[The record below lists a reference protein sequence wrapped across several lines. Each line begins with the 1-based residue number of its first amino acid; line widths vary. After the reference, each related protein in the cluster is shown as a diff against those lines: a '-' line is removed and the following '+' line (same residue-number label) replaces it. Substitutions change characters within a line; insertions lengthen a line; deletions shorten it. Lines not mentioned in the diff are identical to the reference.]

1 VEEVA
6 SAPAV
11 APEVPNVALVPVV
24 DVAEAAIAPPAARV
38 VPEVPRAAPSAGAAA
53 ARLEKSPRA
62 AALAASVATDSPKP
76 AKSKPPA
83 SAPASSVS
91 LAPASVQTAAPR
103 PVMAAPAPSAV
114 VEVGARDANRVLGSL
129 SHAYEDG
136 DLQRMRTLF
145 AEDAHGPRGGLDSIL
160 AEYNRVFEDT
170 RQRSLS
176 VRDVNWFLSGDT
188 FTIIASFE
196 ATVTSNRTGR
206 ARRSRGDLRLDLRR
220 EGERWQIYRMQHD
233 EKPG

>member
-1 VEEVA
+1 
-6 SAPAV
+6 
-11 APEVPNVALVPVV
+11 
-24 DVAEAAIAPPAARV
+24 
-38 VPEVPRAAPSAGAAA
+38 
-53 ARLEKSPRA
+53 
-62 AALAASVATDSPKP
+62 
-76 AKSKPPA
+76 
-83 SAPASSVS
+83 
-91 LAPASVQTAAPR
+91 
-103 PVMAAPAPSAV
+103 V